1 MRTEDETALRS
12 YATLCDSAMV
22 KKSVRPRSG
31 AAGIGVLVAR
41 LVDEEIDALA
51 SPSMRRVILA
61 TALTDAGH
69 ESMPVDPDVLAHFVR
84 TALRDAMETAL
95 GNAAADE
102 VCSRL
107 SALLPTPPPARG
119 ATTRPPPAELGD
131 NGEEISAVIPRDT
144 LRLAASTETVWIVAV
159 DLRRAKTLANE
170 LGQLG
175 MTARI
180 APSVPPLKG
189 TRSALILDLRGA
201 SEATAENWIRR
212 ARECEAVV
220 VAWGG
225 AIDTD
230 AANIYACESILGER
244 EVALYCASLLV

>member
-1 MRTEDETALRS
+1 MGS
-12 YATLCDSAMV
+12 KSARP
-22 KKSVRPRSG
+22 KSGS
-31 AAGIGVLVAR
+31 ASGIGVLVAR

-61 TALTDAGH
+61 SALTVAGH
-69 ESMPVDPDVLAHFVR
+69 ESMPVDPDVLSMFVR
-84 TALRDAMETAL
+84 TALREAMESAL

-107 SALLPTPPPARG
+107 SALLPAPPPDRG
-119 ATTRPPPAELGD
+119 VTTSPPPVDVDAEV
-131 NGEEISAVIPRDT
+131 SAVLPRDT
-144 LRLAASTETVWIVAV
+144 LRLAASTDTVWIVAS

-180 APSVPPLKG
+180 APSVPPLLG
-189 TRSALILDLRGA
+189 TDRCALILDLRGVSDRTSA
-201 SEATAENWIRR
+201 SWLSR
-212 ARECEAVV
+212 ASTTQALV

-225 AIDTD
+225 NAESD
-230 AANIYACESILGER
+230 AANIYACESLLSER
-244 EVALYCASLLV
+244 EVALYCCSLLV

>member
-1 MRTEDETALRS
+1 M
-12 YATLCDSAMV
+12 
-22 KKSVRPRSG
+22 
-31 AAGIGVLVAR
+31 
-41 LVDEEIDALA
+41 
-51 SPSMRRVILA
+51 
-61 TALTDAGH
+61 
-69 ESMPVDPDVLAHFVR
+69 
-84 TALRDAMETAL
+84 
-95 GNAAADE
+95 
-102 VCSRL
+102 
-107 SALLPTPPPARG
+107 LPAPPPQRG
-119 ATTRPPPAELGD
+119 ATTHPPTADED
-131 NGEEISAVIPRDT
+131 DHREEISAVIPRDT

-201 SEATAENWIRR
+201 SEAVAESWVRR

-225 AIDTD
+225 ATDSD
-230 AANIYACESILGER
+230 AANVYACDSILGER